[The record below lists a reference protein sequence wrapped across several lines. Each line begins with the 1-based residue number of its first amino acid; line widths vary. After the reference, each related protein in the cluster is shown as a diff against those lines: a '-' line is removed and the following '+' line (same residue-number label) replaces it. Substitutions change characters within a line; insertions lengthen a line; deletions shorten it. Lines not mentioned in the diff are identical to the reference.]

1 MNSFN
6 QSKITNTDQEENGNK
21 EIESSNKKINHGNNT
36 KNNDVD
42 FVKVNMDG
50 LPIGRKVDL
59 SSHNCYETL
68 AKILEEMFFKST
80 KTTNCKLRYLSSYLL
95 NWF

>member
-6 QSKITNTDQEENGNK
+6 QSKITNVDQEENVNK
-21 EIESSNKKINHGNNT
+21 KIESSNKKINHGNT

-50 LPIGRKVDL
+50 LTIGRKVDL
-59 SSHNCYETL
+59 SSHTCYETL
-68 AKILEEMFFKST
+68 AKILEEMFFKSAQT
-80 KTTNCKLRYLSSYLL
+80 TNFTNCKLRYLS
-95 NWF
+95 